1 MISDINEYLRLCES
15 DCQEDNR
22 RIVLEELSEEVI
34 VHILKYYP
42 CKYSW
47 LIHNKSVPI
56 KVLEELVE
64 KENEDIRFTI
74 AMKKKCNRYI
84 FERLIC
90 DKSDS
95 IRFAVVRNNKLPRDL
110 LIKMTEDS
118 NVEIAKEAQSR
129 LNHKVTKNVIRR

>member
-22 RIVLEELSEEVI
+22 RTVLEELSEEVI
-34 VHILKYYP
+34 VQILKYYP

-64 KENEDIRFTI
+64 KE
-74 AMKKKCNRYI
+74 M
-84 FERLIC
+84 
-90 DKSDS
+90 
-95 IRFAVVRNNKLPRDL
+95 
-110 LIKMTEDS
+110 
-118 NVEIAKEAQSR
+118 Q
-129 LNHKVTKNVIRR
+129 